1 MPLFILDA
9 ASTAPYIYPDEDLPA
24 FPARTHY
31 ILGGCVFCW
40 KKALDINPS
49 SVAAGIL
56 ADRIW
61 HYSLEIT
68 KDRQSVQEL
77 LELIRYGLDTNNYDM
92 VNNSIIDIIDKHPT
106 PKCMRFWYCH
116 NKRTNTVWSVV

>member
-1 MPLFILDA
+1 MPLFILD
-9 ASTAPYIYPDEDLPA
+9 SNPTPPFIYPDEELPA
-24 FPARTHY
+24 FPARNHY

-40 KKALDINPS
+40 KKALDINPF

-61 HYSLEIT
+61 HY
-68 KDRQSVQEL
+68 
-77 LELIRYGLDTNNYDM
+77 GLDTNNYDI
-92 VNNSIIDIIDKHPT
+92 VNNNIIDIIDKHPT

-116 NKRTNTVWSVV
+116 TKRTNMVWSIV